1 MDYQRS
7 DRVGDLL
14 LEEISRLLTKE
25 VNDPRIGAVTLTAA
39 KVSKDLRRAQIYFA
53 LLGASERKKEALAGL
68 QSAAKFIR
76 GRVAGKLNLRLV
88 PELEFVYD
96 EAGDQVQRI
105 DELLKQVKTEK

>member
-39 KVSKDLRRAQIYFA
+39 KVSKDLRHAQIYFS
-53 LLGASERKKEALAGL
+53 LLGASERRKEALAGL

-76 GRVAGKLNLRLV
+76 GRVAGKLNLRFV
-88 PELEFVYD
+88 PMLEFVYD

-105 DELLKQVKTEK
+105 DELLKRVKTEN